1 MQRSGILWPPWLDS
15 ISSVRACLLNEPAE
29 WAFRYASADSYSCHF
44 FSALD
49 AASMWWF
56 CRLRAASLSVEHG
69 LTRISMPPFIFAGSG
84 NWEVFF
90 FLPWSCCERSKQR
103 LWAANSRP
111 RTDRSPTAPERVQL
125 GDENRTAT
133 SEHEETV
140 LYLSCLPP
148 SSPSS
153 SPRYLR
159 SAPVHSE
166 RLHEGVPRRRMAH
179 QYLLG
184 RRHSDQVVPVSRMP
198 ASREKGHRG
207 QSLEYDRQEVFAQP
221 V

>member
-1 MQRSGILWPPWLDS
+1 MG
-15 ISSVRACLLNEPAE
+15 
-29 WAFRYASADSYSCHF
+29 
-44 FSALD
+44 
-49 AASMWWF
+49 
-56 CRLRAASLSVEHG
+56 LSVCVGRLILVPFLLG
-69 LTRISMPPFIFAGSG
+69 LGRGFDVVVLPLAGRQLVGRAWAHPNLNAAFHICWIRKLGS
-84 NWEVFF
+84 FF